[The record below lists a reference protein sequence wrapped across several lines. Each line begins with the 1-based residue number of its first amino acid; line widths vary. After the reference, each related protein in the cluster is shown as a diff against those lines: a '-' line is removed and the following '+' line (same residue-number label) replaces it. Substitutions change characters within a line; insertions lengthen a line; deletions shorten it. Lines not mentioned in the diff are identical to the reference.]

1 MPVKFRIQEPEID
14 MDLTGTLSLQAGE
27 DFKKSG
33 VPHRNYYV
41 TQGSSSRKITCT
53 VIFPSPNGIMKW
65 MIGDEEQT
73 NDNPIEEADDGN
85 WEQSF
90 NLVSTVGMDGKQ
102 LRCL

>member
-1 MPVKFRIQEPEID
+1 
-14 MDLTGTLSLQAGE
+14 
-27 DFKKSG
+27 
-33 VPHRNYYV
+33 
-41 TQGSSSRKITCT
+41 
-53 VIFPSPNGIMKW
+53 MKW